1 MCDVSAR
8 CKALAVEHDCPLI
21 LLSQLNREA
30 AKTGVAKS
38 HHLKESG
45 SFEQDADVVIF
56 VRWPWKADPEREQPH
71 RYVFKITKNRNRPIV
86 NWNVEAVINPARQ
99 TITRGF

>member
-1 MCDVSAR
+1 
-8 CKALAVEHDCPLI
+8 
-21 LLSQLNREA
+21 LNREA

-56 VRWPWKADPEREQPH
+56 VRCPWKADPEREQPH